1 MSNYR
6 KVKIPKKN
14 LPIEIDSL
22 EFKDT
27 WIYVLSNKNSDL
39 TQFLNL
45 LEPFI
50 SFVEDTLRFKKQPP
64 SFFLISLLSYIDL
77 SPEVS
82 SKKLKKWI
90 KENDVRE
97 EIIESIISRV
107 RSLKKIPYKAKPLM
121 AEYFFVLDIKYS
133 LSKKIQKTN
142 IQTIN
147 IKNSFEFYEINSY
160 FDIKTGNPWYD
171 YLLNLYS
178 MGYNN
183 TEISEITKLSR
194 KTIIAE
200 GEKLWQCLKQKL

>member
-1 MSNYR
+1 MSNYK

-14 LPIEIDSL
+14 LPAEINSL

-27 WIYVLSNKNSDL
+27 WIHVLSNKNSDL
-39 TQFLNL
+39 TQFLIL

-50 SFVEDTLRFKKQPP
+50 SFVEDTLQFKKQPTN
-64 SFFLISLLSYIDL
+64 FFLISLLSYVDF
-77 SPEVS
+77 SSEVS
-82 SKKLKKWI
+82 FKKLKKWI

-121 AEYFFVLDIKYS
+121 AEYFFVLDLKYS
-133 LSKKIQKTN
+133 LSKKIQKIN

-147 IKNSFEFYEINSY
+147 IKNSIEFYEIDSY
-160 FDIKTGNPWYD
+160 FDMKTGNPWYD
-171 YLLNLYS
+171 YLLNLYNI
-178 MGYNN
+178 GYNN

>member
-200 GEKLWQCLKQKL
+200 GEKLWQ